1 VQENNIDLSD
11 LTLLQGDYLPEPWFL
26 VCQRFANH
34 RTGRM
39 KAACSMY
46 VLQNTAV
53 ALSALCALIS
63 LHSAE
68 GSAWFWAGAI
78 CTIGIGSISSVGAQ
92 GSSLSVEKEWT
103 VVLCKGD
110 SAVLAKLN
118 SGGLLACV
126 NSDASCTLTGFQ
138 LISCQSHIMPC
149 ILAFDDELTCAFR
162 CKLKEVAK
170 FIKLSATFAGMFLL

>member
-1 VQENNIDLSD
+1 
-11 LTLLQGDYLPEPWFL
+11 
-26 VCQRFANH
+26 
-34 RTGRM
+34 
-39 KAACSMY
+39 MY

-118 SGGLLACV
+118 SGKLLPYV
-126 NSDASCTLTGFQ
+126 ISDASCTLTGFQ
-138 LISCQSHIMPC
+138 FLPASHHAIHSLI
-149 ILAFDDELTCAFR
+149 R
-162 CKLKEVAK
+162 
-170 FIKLSATFAGMFLL
+170 

>member
-1 VQENNIDLSD
+1 
-11 LTLLQGDYLPEPWFL
+11 
-26 VCQRFANH
+26 
-34 RTGRM
+34 
-39 KAACSMY
+39 MY

-118 SGGLLACV
+118 SGKLLPYISLVIAVVPVWLTQLGARLPASTTSHVLLGGLVVSRFGLWLFDLSVSQMLQEWVPAE
-126 NSDASCTLTGFQ
+126 DIGKLTAAV
-138 LISCQSHIMPC
+138 I
-149 ILAFDDELTCAFR
+149 
-162 CKLKEVAK
+162 
-170 FIKLSATFAGMFLL
+170 

>member
-1 VQENNIDLSD
+1 
-11 LTLLQGDYLPEPWFL
+11 
-26 VCQRFANH
+26 
-34 RTGRM
+34 
-39 KAACSMY
+39 MY

-126 NSDASCTLTGFQ
+126 ISDASCTLSALQF
-138 LISCQSHIMPC
+138 LSCQSHITPG
-149 ILAFDDELTCAFR
+149 LVTFDDELTCAFIANSKR
-162 CKLKEVAK
+162 LPNY
-170 FIKLSATFAGMFLL
+170 IKLTATCRGRRSSHG

>member
-1 VQENNIDLSD
+1 VQGKNFYPSD
-11 LTLLQGDYLPEPWFL
+11 LTLLFDTPICLSLASL
-26 VCQRFANH
+26 VVNNFTDH
-34 RTGRM
+34 RTGRLR
-39 KAACSMY
+39 AACSMY

-126 NSDASCTLTGFQ
+126 SCDASCTVSELQ
-138 LISCQSHIMPC
+138 LLSCQSHVMPC
-149 ILAFDDELTCAFR
+149 IVTCDDELTC
-162 CKLKEVAK
+162 
-170 FIKLSATFAGMFLL
+170 

>member
-1 VQENNIDLSD
+1 MQGTNFYPSD
-11 LTLLQGDYLPEPWFL
+11 LTILQADWLSEPWFL
-26 VCQRFANH
+26 VCQRFAHH
-34 RTGRM
+34 RTGRL

-118 SGGLLACV
+118 SGGLLACI
-126 NSDASCTLTGFQ
+126 NSDASGTLAGFQ
-138 LISCQSHIMPC
+138 LLSCQVTSCH
-149 ILAFDDELTCAFR
+149 A
-162 CKLKEVAK
+162 
-170 FIKLSATFAGMFLL
+170 

>member
-1 VQENNIDLSD
+1 
-11 LTLLQGDYLPEPWFL
+11 
-26 VCQRFANH
+26 
-34 RTGRM
+34 
-39 KAACSMY
+39 MY

-103 VVLCKGD
+103 VILCKGD

-118 SGGLLACV
+118 SGKRLAYV
-126 NSDASCTLTGFQ
+126 ISDASCTLTGFQ
-138 LISCQSHIMPC
+138 LLSCQSHIMPH
-149 ILAFDDELTCAFR
+149 IVTFGHESTCALH
-162 CKLKEVAK
+162 CKLKRGCHIASSSLQVVAGVVLPM
-170 FIKLSATFAGMFLL
+170 IELHSALPWQCAARQSRLPTASVTLQA